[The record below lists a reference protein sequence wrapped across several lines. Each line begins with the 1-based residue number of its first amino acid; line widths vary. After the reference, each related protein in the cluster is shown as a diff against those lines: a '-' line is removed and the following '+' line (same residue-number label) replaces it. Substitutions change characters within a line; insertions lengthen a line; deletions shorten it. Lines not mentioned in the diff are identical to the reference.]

1 MAPYHIRK
9 YQDQDRET
17 VIDIFTKGT
26 LNDIPSCF
34 LHLLKQPR
42 GFLLLLGGPGA
53 LFLESGS
60 YILSLLA
67 FLGLLAVLWWVARYP
82 FSSMVDHALH
92 TDMRDI
98 KKFYLRDRGSCF
110 WVAESEGRVVGMV
123 GAHPAQEASE
133 RWKNLELLHL
143 SVDQEH
149 RGQGIAKS
157 LTQTLIQFAQDQGYD
172 NVVLS
177 THALNYPAQRLY
189 ERLGFWKSHEAFDSL
204 KWKMAAIPFLFYK
217 YAVSSSS

>member
-34 LHLLKQPR
+34 LHLLKQSR
-42 GFLLLLGGPGA
+42 SFLLLLGGPGA
-53 LFLESGS
+53 MFLGSGS
-60 YILSLLA
+60 CILSLLA
-67 FLGLLAVLWWVARYP
+67 FLALLAVLWWVATCP
-82 FSSMVDHALH
+82 FSDIVDHALH

-98 KKFYLRDRGSCF
+98 RKSYLSARGSCF
-110 WVAESEGRVVGMV
+110 WVAESEGQVVGMV
-123 GAHPAQEASE
+123 CARPVEEAPE
-133 RWKNLELLHL
+133 RQKNVELLHL
-143 SVDQEH
+143 SVDQDH
-149 RGQGIAKS
+149 RGQGIAKC
-157 LTQTLIQFAQDQGYD
+157 LIQTLIEFAQDQGYD

-204 KWKMAAIPFLFYK
+204 KWKMAAVPFFVYK
-217 YAVSSSS
+217 YAVSSSL